1 MSSKNDIIDEVYN
14 DRAGFGSKS
23 RTLAEARK
31 KDKTITVEDVN
42 KYFQKSVETKAK
54 PRGQNSFIA
63 PHHAYEYQFDLFFM
77 NDLEEQ
83 KFRVGALCIDIFSRY
98 MVVVPIKSKNEG
110 DVASA
115 LIECINKMGKKPKLL
130 YTDNESALNTPAIQE
145 YLKKEGIQHH
155 TTRGHAQFS
164 ERAIRSFKDM
174 VYKRIEADEKKGK
187 QNIQWTD
194 YLSEI
199 LLTYNQ
205 IMVHSSHNMTP
216 TEAKKPR
223 NEYKV
228 KMELGF
234 KAKRNRIYPE
244 LDKGDEVRIFR
255 KKRPNEKERVG
266 NYTKTSYTIER
277 IEKKL
282 GQNYY
287 YIENYNKPFLRN
299 ELLKV

>member
-1 MSSKNDIIDEVYN
+1 MTLLMIYN

-31 KDKTITVEDVN
+31 KDKTITMEDVN
-42 KYFQKSVETKAK
+42 KYFQKSVEQKRK
-54 PRGQNSFIA
+54 PRGENSFIA
-63 PHHAYEYQFDLFFM
+63 PHAFYEFQIDLFFI
-77 NDLEEQ
+77 NDLPKQ
-83 KFRVGALCIDIFSRY
+83 KVRAGMICIDIFTKY
-98 MVVVPIKSKNEG
+98 LNIVPIASKQPADMLAGIMEN
-110 DVASA
+110 
-115 LIECINKMGKKPKLL
+115 LKNMGKKPKMI
-130 YTDNESALNTPAIQE
+130 YVDDEGSFNNQSVID
-145 YLKKEGIQHH
+145 YLDEENIEIHR
-155 TTRGHAQFS
+155 TRGHPAFA
-164 ERAIRSFKDM
+164 ERSIRTVKDM
-174 VYKRIEADEKKGK
+174 LYKRVEADEKKGK

-234 KAKRNRIYPE
+234 KVKRNRIYPE